1 MCDNNTNVNYDNIDI
16 RYENCTIVVKLSK
29 SVMVPVNGALNVK
42 KQLTMTFDLEQN
54 QTISKLD
61 FKYCNITNPN
71 TIDSCVHYTKERISR
86 STIELAK
93 PEQLDNKGEFRQNL
107 SIKKYFATIL
117 ENDLIEE
124 NNFVYNTTY
133 IGASR
138 SKEPEIKFVEDGR
151 LCDLKSG
158 QKQKAQEIV
167 KTTLQNIAKQYNK
180 EYNFG
185 LDSELIYLNILVNT
199 NAELHSKLLLD
210 QLKFFEDKKS
220 TFNEYFIKPE
230 FQDLKGHVFLKI
242 FDLKVIKMGKLGVS
256 QIGKSNELF
265 VDSQTSFVGSIE
277 KQLNQGYNFQTQIG
291 GGCCGYFASCYA
303 IEILNNIEKYQ
314 PLLEIQNVNRITKKQ
329 QCLLSQLH
337 LNTMQK
343 VSELID
349 GQSVIKTQKDQ
360 ESDFKIKLDDGI
372 TYYIDSGC
380 GRSNCINIEG
390 LFCYLIQKQGYNFG
404 NNRCIEK
411 QINTQNQK
419 ALCGKNHNIG
429 ISKRV
434 CGMQKLFVERLEYTR
449 SKSAP
454 ARFGRW

>member
-1 MCDNNTNVNYDNIDI
+1 M
-16 RYENCTIVVKLSK
+16 KLQFNK
-29 SVMVPVNGALNVK
+29 VIE
-42 KQLTMTFDLEQN
+42 QLLCEHQITFDVNSDPIILTKTKMLNNNCEVNLEYRYFIKQKMLNRRIKNIYRCGDLGYIIAEKEKESQGVTSPKDVVCNFLQDIDGYDHGYRILHIGVSIQN
-54 QTISKLD
+54 EKQ
-61 FKYCNITNPN
+61 
-71 TIDSCVHYTKERISR
+71 
-86 STIELAK
+86 
-93 PEQLDNKGEFRQNL
+93 
-107 SIKKYFATIL
+107 
-117 ENDLIEE
+117 
-124 NNFVYNTTY
+124 
-133 IGASR
+133 
-138 SKEPEIKFVEDGR
+138 EIKFVEDGR
-151 LCDLKSG
+151 LCELKSG

-167 KTTLQNIAKQYNK
+167 KTTLQNIAKQCNK
-180 EYNFG
+180 KYDFG

-199 NAELHSKLLLD
+199 NAKLHSKLLLD

-360 ESDFKIKLDDGI
+360 EGDFKIKLDDGI

-380 GRSNCINIEG
+380 DRSNCINIEG

-454 ARFGRW
+454 ARFERW